1 MYSLEEI
8 DRIVDHRI
16 AKLKLGDDPAELYDP
31 IDYLIKIGGKRLRPK
46 IAILCY
52 NLFKDDFNDSILMPA
67 IGLEIFHGFTL
78 IHDDIMDKAPIRRGH
93 QTIHKKWNENIAIL
107 SGDVMCI
114 KSYDLICEAPT
125 ESLPQLIKLFSKTAA
140 EVCEGQQLDMNFESR
155 DSVTMD
161 EYLEM
166 IGLKTAVLIACSAS
180 LGAII
185 AGKEDR
191 VVGTIYD
198 FSYQLGLAFQITDDY
213 LDTFGTSSTFGKS
226 IGGDIENNKKTWLFI
241 EALNR
246 AKGADYQELVTL
258 YKGEVGENS
267 AKVQKVIEIFERLGV
282 KEAAIDAIEGY
293 HTRAIEI
300 LKDIDLTDQQINQLE
315 GFAKTLL
322 KRNK

>member
-93 QTIHKKWNENIAIL
+93 QTVHKKWNENIAIL

-267 AKVQKVIEIFERLGV
+267 AKVQKVKEIFERLGV